1 MDIITIIEVISLI
14 FVPIQIFLIY
24 KQIKIAQN
32 QMNEN
37 RKLSKINATLKIL
50 EEYSSLI
57 MKLDNI
63 LLDKIKLLSLE
74 SYDFNTNE
82 MNILLKNV
90 SNRKQLFMVCDYFER
105 LSLGINSKC
114 LDEDIIYAHMGPT
127 LITNFYNLNAYIF
140 IRRNETKR
148 DICGNFEYLVKKWKK
163 NH

>member
-105 LSLGINSKC
+105 LSLNHPPC
-114 LDEDIIYAHMGPT
+114 
-127 LITNFYNLNAYIF
+127 
-140 IRRNETKR
+140 RRSNQ
-148 DICGNFEYLVKKWKK
+148 
-163 NH
+163 